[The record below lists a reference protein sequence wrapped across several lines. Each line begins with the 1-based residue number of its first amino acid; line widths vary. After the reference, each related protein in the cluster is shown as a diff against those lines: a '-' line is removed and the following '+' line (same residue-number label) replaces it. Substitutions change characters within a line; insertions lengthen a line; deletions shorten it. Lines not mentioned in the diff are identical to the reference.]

1 MNSFPV
7 REPPHS
13 LLSTLRNIGPSLIL
27 TANIVGSGELI
38 MTTALGASAG
48 FVALWVIFVSCAVKV
63 IVQLEFGK
71 HAIGSGETTLHSFN
85 RLPGPKWRGVS
96 WSLVVWLGVKLIQLV
111 QYGGIVGA
119 VALALHLAFPWAPTS
134 VWAWACG
141 LTTSM
146 LVWRGGYAFV
156 ERTAMVLTA
165 MFSTVTVTCAL
176 LLQWTP
182 YRVSAG
188 MLAEGLTF
196 ELPTA
201 AVGVAVAAFGLTGV
215 SADEIISYPYW
226 CLEKG
231 YAAHAGAND
240 GSSEW
245 AARARGWIRVMYV
258 DAIASLLVYTTTTAS
273 FYVLG
278 AAVLHGRG
286 PVPEGP
292 GIIEALSGIYTET
305 LGPGAMGLF
314 LTGSVTALYSTLF
327 VACASST
334 RMFTDAFAQFGL
346 LEYANTESRR
356 RWIGA
361 LAWTLPLIW
370 TVLFLYVRAPLFMVS
385 LGGIALAA
393 LLLQV
398 VFAAHQFRYR
408 RLPHALRPSRAYDI
422 LLWASIAA
430 ILGVGIKAVV
440 G

>member
-1 MNSFPV
+1 MTPPPV

-13 LLSTLRNIGPSLIL
+13 LFGTLRHIGPSLIL

-48 FVALWVIFVSCAVKV
+48 FAALWVIFVSCAVKV
-63 IVQLEFGK
+63 VVQLEFGK
-71 HAIGSGETTLHSFN
+71 HAISSGETTLLSFN

-96 WSLVVWLGVKLIQLV
+96 WSLLVWLGVKLIQLV

-119 VALALHLAFPWAPTS
+119 VALALHLAFPS
-134 VWAWACG
+134 VPASAWAWTCG
-141 LTTSM
+141 LTTSA
-146 LVWRGGYAFV
+146 LVWRGSYKFV
-156 ERTAMVLTA
+156 ERTAVVLTA
-165 MFSTVTVTCAL
+165 MFSTVTIACAV

-182 YRVSAG
+182 YRISSA
-188 MLAEGLTF
+188 MLAEGFTF
-196 ELPTA
+196 ELPAA

-231 YAAHAGAND
+231 YAAHTGASD
-240 GSSEW
+240 GSAAW
-245 AARARGWIRVMYV
+245 TARARGWIRVMYV
-258 DAIASLLVYTTTTAS
+258 DAIASLLIYTTATAA

-278 AAVLHGRG
+278 AAVLHGQG

-292 GIIEALSGIYTET
+292 GIIQTLSGIYTET

-334 RMFTDAFAQFGL
+334 RMFTDAFAQFGQL
-346 LEYANTESRR
+346 DYADPNARR
-356 RWIGA
+356 RWVAA
-361 LAWTLPLIW
+361 LAWALPLIW
-370 TVLFLYVRAPLFMVS
+370 TLLYLYVRAPLFMVS
-385 LGGIALAA
+385 LGGVALAA
-393 LLLQV
+393 LLILV
-398 VFAAHQFRYR
+398 VFAAHQFRYK
-408 RLPHALRPSRAYDI
+408 RLARDLRPSRIYDM

-430 ILGVGIKAVV
+430 ILGVGIKALA